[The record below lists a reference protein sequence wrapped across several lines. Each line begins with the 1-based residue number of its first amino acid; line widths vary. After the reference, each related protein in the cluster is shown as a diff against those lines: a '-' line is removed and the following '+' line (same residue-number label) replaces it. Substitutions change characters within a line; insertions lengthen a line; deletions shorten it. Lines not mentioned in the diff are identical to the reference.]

1 MGKRNF
7 KSDKKGQVIIV
18 TALLVSVLFL
28 STALYV
34 MEVAKE
40 VPTANAGQSD
50 VFSGYKQSA
59 ISTLISALAN
69 ATNGGNSNILGIDLA
84 ELKTVVLSN
93 SYQAMLTMDYST
105 LNSSGYNNGFLFSW
119 GVNGEGS
126 SSAVVSFIFA
136 SSSPSSSSNVEYT
149 LNVTSTVNFSGKFQQ
164 IDGTT
169 KQVNLTVNIL
179 NEARAALAQNF
190 TISYQNGQD
199 WIKINSPTTTCFGN
213 GTYTLTFMA
222 GTSPPSEPLV
232 VSLLCQDQ
240 RGISIGANLT
250 CTST

>member
-1 MGKRNF
+1 MGKRSF

-40 VPTANAGQSD
+40 VPTANDGQSD

-59 ISTLISALAN
+59 TSTMISALAN
-69 ATNGGNSNILGIDLA
+69 ATNGGNSNILGIDLL
-84 ELKTVVLSN
+84 ELKTVILSN
-93 SYQAMLTMDYST
+93 SYKAMLTMDYST
-105 LNSSGYNNGFLFSW
+105 LNSSGYNNGFLISW
-119 GVNGEGS
+119 GADGEGS
-126 SSAVVSFIFA
+126 SSAYVSFSFA
-136 SSSPSSSSNVEYT
+136 SSSPSASSNLEYT
-149 LNVTSTVNFSGKFQQ
+149 LNVSSTVNFRGNFQQ
-164 IDGTT
+164 IDETT
-169 KQVNLTVNIL
+169 KQVNLTVNVL

-190 TISYQNGQD
+190 TISYQNGPD
-199 WIKINSPTTTCFGN
+199 WTKINSPTTTCFGN
-213 GTYTLTFMA
+213 GTYILTFMA
-222 GTSPPSEPLV
+222 GKSPPSEPLV

-250 CTST
+250 CTNT

>member
-1 MGKRNF
+1 MGKRSF

-40 VPTANAGQSD
+40 VPTVNDGQSD
-50 VFSGYKQSA
+50 VFSGYKQAA

-84 ELKTVVLSN
+84 ELKTVILSN

-105 LNSSGYNNGFLFSW
+105 LNSSGYNNGFLISW
-119 GVNGEGS
+119 GVDGEGS
-126 SSAVVSFIFA
+126 SSTCVSFTFA
-136 SSSPSSSSNVEYT
+136 SSSPSASSNLEFT
-149 LNVTSTVNFSGKFQQ
+149 LNVTSTINFRSTFQQ
-164 IDGTT
+164 IDEIS
-169 KQVNLTVNIL
+169 KQVNLTVNVL
-179 NEARAALAQNF
+179 NEAKAALAQNF
-190 TISYQNGQD
+190 TISYQNGPD
-199 WIKINSPTTTCFGN
+199 WTKINSPTATCFGN
-213 GTYTLTFMA
+213 GTYTLTFMTR
-222 GTSPPSEPLV
+222 TSPPSEPLV

-240 RGISIGANLT
+240 RGISIRANLT
-250 CTST
+250 CTNT